1 MGVKPMCG
9 VGYDKPVHMGNE
21 QSMRDDA
28 DVHTV
33 FGKTF
38 ESRVRMFDHRQ
49 VSIEMMTF
57 CVRVCI
63 EIIVS
68 VVEWPTVLFRECV
81 LVGFDMRMWIE
92 LMGVDEILLQA
103 CTVVGADTIEI
114 DVENHRVH
122 KRFLI

>member
-1 MGVKPMCG
+1 MCVEPTRC
-9 VGYDKPVHMGNE
+9 VGYDKLVHMGNE
-21 QSMRDDA
+21 QSVCDDT
-28 DVHTV
+28 DVHAV
-33 FGKTF
+33 FGKAF

-57 CVRVCI
+57 RVCVCV

-81 LVGFDMRMWIE
+81 LVGFNVCMWIK
-92 LMGVDEILLQA
+92 LMGVDEILFQA

-114 DVENHRVH
+114 DVKNHRVH